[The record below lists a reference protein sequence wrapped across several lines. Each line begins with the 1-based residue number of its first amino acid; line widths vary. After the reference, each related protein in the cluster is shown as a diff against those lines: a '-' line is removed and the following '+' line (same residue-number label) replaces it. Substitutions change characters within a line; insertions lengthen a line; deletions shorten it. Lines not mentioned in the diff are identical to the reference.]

1 MHQNIFSCHLNRC
14 LGERQSFAAR
24 QRERLASSFESV
36 EAARK
41 RRNCEIEEERSGKRQ
56 KKNHSGNFD
65 TMAWD
70 KEALKKEVESKKDGE
85 KINWSEVARRYH
97 VTNKRGEIARN
108 GGEIVQE
115 WLVNQGVNIHRFNP
129 KELPN
134 KLRVRRKKKI
144 GQGGE
149 ISIPVP
155 ETNNELK
162 EKLKMK
168 ITSGEYTVGK
178 LIVQGR

>member
-1 MHQNIFSCHLNRC
+1 MGQGST
-14 LGERQSFAAR
+14 E
-24 QRERLASSFESV
+24 
-36 EAARK
+36 
-41 RRNCEIEEERSGKRQ
+41 
-56 KKNHSGNFD
+56 
-65 TMAWD
+65 
-70 KEALKKEVESKKDGE
+70 KEVESKKDGE

-108 GGEIVQE
+108 GGQIVQE
-115 WLVNQGVNIHRFNP
+115 WLVNQGVNIHLFNP

-168 ITSGEYTVGK
+168 ITSGEYTVGE
-178 LIVQGR
+178 LIVPRKVISLLILFFLLTLLGLVTIKLQICKKKTTKKQITAELGNAAQKGR